1 MVEQFIHCFW
11 GLCHTVVESH
21 RGIVLISHQSGF
33 LQACLHEFLH
43 YFARVVLASLAA
55 TRDISL
61 VHTLAQFAAVAILQ
75 ERHHRGIVQG
85 EHPFAVQSSLLCHF
99 GRRGDEV
106 LRKSSQVVLVVD
118 DELEGICLGEHVL
131 SEGELQHRDFLIE
144 LAQLLLLVG
153 REVGTAAHKTL
164 VGLFEEFLLLLV
176 ELLLRLVV
184 IHILHSLEE
193 GGVHRDVVAVL

>member
-1 MVEQFIHCFW
+1 MVLMDCLALACTR
-11 GLCHTVVESH
+11 GLAWKAIPSP
-21 RGIVLISHQSGF
+21 
-33 LQACLHEFLH
+33 
-43 YFARVVLASLAA
+43 ASEIIG
-55 TRDISL
+55 R
-61 VHTLAQFAAVAILQ
+61 
-75 ERHHRGIVQG
+75 
-85 EHPFAVQSSLLCHF
+85 SSLLCHF

-131 SEGELQHRDFLIE
+131 SEGELQHRDFLVE
-144 LAQLLLLVG
+144 LAELLLLVG

-184 IHILHSLEE
+184 IHILNSLEE
-193 GGVHRDVVAVL
+193 GGIHRDVVAVL